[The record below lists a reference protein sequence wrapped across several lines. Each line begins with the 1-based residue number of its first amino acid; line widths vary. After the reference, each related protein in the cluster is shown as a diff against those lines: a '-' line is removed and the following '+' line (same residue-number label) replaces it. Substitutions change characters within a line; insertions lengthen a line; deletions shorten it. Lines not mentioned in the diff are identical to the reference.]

1 MVERS
6 VEEAP
11 GQGLAKPLTCTVC
24 GKEFRE
30 LRGLKGHMAGV
41 HGVKQGLNA
50 TMQGFT
56 NELKEVRESLA
67 RLEKAMVIL
76 LRNYY
81 EL

>member
-1 MVERS
+1 
-6 VEEAP
+6 
-11 GQGLAKPLTCTVC
+11 
-24 GKEFRE
+24 
-30 LRGLKGHMAGV
+30 
-41 HGVKQGLNA
+41 
-50 TMQGFT
+50 MQGFT